1 MRTLAAALLIMMT
14 SAAIADDVQDAHK
27 LAIQGRDDYW
37 HCLARQYQSEANQ
50 GLSDQDFGREVA
62 GACPSERQNYR
73 VTLLDY
79 LTVQYP
85 NIDSAAHL
93 ATANRA
99 VEAAQK
105 DIVTAFV
112 KRRAPGR

>member
-1 MRTLAAALLIMMT
+1 MRMLIVAALMLVT
-14 SAAIADDVQDAHK
+14 SAAIADEVEDAHK

-37 HCLARQYQSEANQ
+37 HCLAREYSRDGNQ
-50 GLSDQDFGREVA
+50 GLSGQDFGREVA

-79 LTVQYP
+79 LTMQYP
-85 NIDSAAHL
+85 NIDSGDHL

-99 VEAAQK
+99 VDAAQK

-112 KRRAPGR
+112 KHRAPAR